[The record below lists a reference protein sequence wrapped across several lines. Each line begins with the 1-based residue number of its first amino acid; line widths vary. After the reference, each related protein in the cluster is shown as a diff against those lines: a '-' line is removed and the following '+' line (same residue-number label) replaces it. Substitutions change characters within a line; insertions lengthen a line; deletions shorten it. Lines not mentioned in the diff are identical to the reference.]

1 MDLGH
6 VARLS
11 RIEHGDPPGKPR
23 DTSRGRGDVRSVERW
38 SVRGTRG
45 VWRHRFD
52 SGFSIRCG
60 CERRRTTLWAES
72 TLNAKHERRDKK
84 TRISKSE
91 TNPNDQNPKF
101 QTRSF
106 RVEILNFGFECLFRT
121 SSFGFRI
128 LLRPQG

>member
-11 RIEHGDPPGKPR
+11 RIEHGDPLGKPR

-45 VWRHRFD
+45 VWRHRFA

-60 CERRRTTLWAES
+60 CERRWTTLRVES
-72 TLNAKHERRDKK
+72 PLAAKHVLSRVEGERRKLEAK
-84 TRISKSE
+84 NSKFEIRNKSE
-91 TNPNDQNPKF
+91 
-101 QTRSF
+101 
-106 RVEILNFGFECLFRT
+106 
-121 SSFGFRI
+121 
-128 LLRPQG
+128 